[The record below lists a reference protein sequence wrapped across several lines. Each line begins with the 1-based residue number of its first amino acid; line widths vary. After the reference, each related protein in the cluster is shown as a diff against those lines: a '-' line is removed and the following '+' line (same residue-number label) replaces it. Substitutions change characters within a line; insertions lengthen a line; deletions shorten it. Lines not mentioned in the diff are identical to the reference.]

1 MVQTKL
7 AVDVMGGDHGPSVTV
22 PACLEFLQSHDDAVM
37 VLVGQQAVIE
47 KELAKH
53 RSSHLDRI
61 EIVHAE
67 ETVSMDESPA
77 LALKHKKKSSMRI
90 AINLVKEGSA
100 GCCVSAGNT
109 GALMAMAKF
118 VLKTLPGIDRPAI
131 ATIIPTQYG
140 HHYMLDLGANVDCT
154 PEHLLQ
160 FGVMG
165 SLLSSAVDHKDQ
177 PRVGLL
183 NIGHEEGKGGEVVR
197 KAWALLSASPLHF
210 IGNIEGDDLF
220 KDKADVIVCDGFV
233 GNIALKTSEGLAR
246 MISGI
251 LKEEFGRSV
260 VSKWMALLAMPVL
273 KAIKR
278 RLDGRQYNGA
288 NLLGLR
294 GIVIKSHGSADRFAF
309 KCALE
314 VAYRTASS
322 GLLERI
328 ASDMA
333 RANAAL
339 GLISTEPVMDAQ

>member
-1 MVQTKL
+1 VYTKL

-22 PACLEFLQSHDDAVM
+22 PACLEFLKIHGDAVI
-37 VLVGQQAVIE
+37 VFVGLQDEIK
-47 KELAKH
+47 KELSKH
-53 RSSHLDRI
+53 PSSFGDRI

-67 ETVSMDESPA
+67 EIVAMDEAPA
-77 LALKHKKKSSMRI
+77 LALKHKKKSSMRL

-100 GCCVSAGNT
+100 QCCISAGNT
-109 GALMAMAKF
+109 GALMATAKF

-140 HHYMLDLGANVDCT
+140 HNYILDLGANVDCT

-165 SLLSSAVDHKDQ
+165 SLLASAVDHKAQ

-197 KAWALLSASPLHF
+197 KAWDLLSAAPIHF

-251 LKEEFGRSV
+251 LREEFGRSV
-260 VSKWMALLAMPVL
+260 ISKFMALIAMPVL

-294 GIVIKSHGSADRFAF
+294 GVVIKSHGSADRFAF

-328 ASDMA
+328 TSDMA
-333 RANAAL
+333 SANAAL
-339 GLISTEPVMDAQ
+339 GLISSEPVLDPQ

>member
-1 MVQTKL
+1 LVLTKL
-7 AVDVMGGDHGPSVTV
+7 AVDVMGGDHGHSVTV
-22 PACLEFLQSHDDAVM
+22 PACLEFLQTHDDIVI
-37 VLVGQQAVIE
+37 VLVGQQPIIE
-47 KELAKH
+47 QELAKH
-53 RSSHLDRI
+53 RSPHHDRI

-67 ETVSMDESPA
+67 ETVSMDEAPA

-100 GCCVSAGNT
+100 SCCISAGNT
-109 GALMAMAKF
+109 GALMATAKF

-131 ATIIPTQYG
+131 ATIIPTQHG
-140 HHYMLDLGANVDCT
+140 HNYMLDLGANVDCT
-154 PEHLLQ
+154 AEHLLQ
-160 FGVMG
+160 FAVMG
-165 SLLSSAVDHKDQ
+165 SLLSSAVDHKNQ

-183 NIGHEEGKGGEVVR
+183 NIGHEEGKGGETIR
-197 KAWALLSASPLHF
+197 RAWDLLNAAPIHF

-220 KDKADVIVCDGFV
+220 KEKADVIVCDGFV

-246 MISGI
+246 MITGI
-251 LKEEFGRSV
+251 LKEEFARSW
-260 VSKWMALLAMPVL
+260 VSKVIAVIALPVL
-273 KAIKR
+273 RAIKR

-314 VAYRTASS
+314 VAYKTASS

-328 ASDMA
+328 SADMA
-333 RANAAL
+333 VANTAL
-339 GLISTEPVMDAQ
+339 GLISTESASDSQ

>member
-1 MVQTKL
+1 VHTKL

-22 PACLEFLQSHDDAVM
+22 PASLEFLRSHDDAFI
-37 VLVGQQAVIE
+37 VLVGKQDIIE
-47 KELAKH
+47 QELARH
-53 RSSHLDRI
+53 ASPHLDRI

-90 AINLVKEGSA
+90 AINLVKEERVA
-100 GCCVSAGNT
+100 CCVSAGNT
-109 GALMAMAKF
+109 GALMATAKF

-131 ATIIPTQYG
+131 ATIIPTQHG
-140 HHYMLDLGANVDCT
+140 HNYMLDLGANVDCT
-154 PEHLLQ
+154 ADHLLQ

-165 SLLSSAVDHKDQ
+165 SLLASAVDHKNN

-197 KAWALLSASPLHF
+197 RAWELLSAAPIHF

-233 GNIALKTSEGLAR
+233 GNIALKTSEGLAK
-246 MISGI
+246 MITGI
-251 LKEEFGRSV
+251 LKEEFARSWF
-260 VSKWMALLAMPVL
+260 SKAIALVAMPVL

-309 KCALE
+309 GCALE

-328 ASDMA
+328 TSDIA
-333 RANAAL
+333 AANAAL
-339 GLISTEPVMDAQ
+339 GLVATESVLDPQ

>member
-1 MVQTKL
+1 
-7 AVDVMGGDHGPSVTV
+7 MGGDHGPSVTV

-37 VLVGQQAVIE
+37 ILVGQQTVIE
-47 KELAKH
+47 NELAHH
-53 RSSHLDRI
+53 RSAHLDRI
-61 EIVHAE
+61 EIVHAD

-100 GCCVSAGNT
+100 ACCISAGNT
-109 GALMAMAKF
+109 GALMATAKF

-140 HHYMLDLGANVDCT
+140 HNYMLDLGANVDCT

-165 SLLSSAVDHKDQ
+165 ALLSSAVDHKDQ

-197 KAWALLSASPLHF
+197 KAWELLSAAPIHF

-260 VSKWMALLAMPVL
+260 VSKFMALLAMPVL

-294 GIVIKSHGSADRFAF
+294 GVVVKSHGSADRFAF
-309 KCALE
+309 QCALE
-314 VAYRTASS
+314 VAYRTATS

-328 ASDMA
+328 SSDMA
-333 RANAAL
+333 KANAAL
-339 GLISTEPVMDAQ
+339 GLVSTESVIDPQ

>member
-1 MVQTKL
+1 
-7 AVDVMGGDHGPSVTV
+7 MGGDHGPSVTV
-22 PACLEFLQSHDDAVM
+22 PACLAFLQNHDDAVM
-37 VLVGQQAVIE
+37 VLVGQQDVIE
-47 KELAKH
+47 KELTKH

-61 EIVHAE
+61 EIVHAD

-100 GCCVSAGNT
+100 ACCVSAGTT
-109 GALMAMAKF
+109 GALMATAKF

-131 ATIIPTQYG
+131 ATIIPTQTG
-140 HHYMLDLGANVDCT
+140 HNYMLDLGANVDCT

-165 SLLSSAVDHKDQ
+165 SLLASAVDHKDL

-197 KAWALLSASPLHF
+197 RAWELLSAAPIHF

-246 MISGI
+246 MITGI
-251 LKEEFGRSV
+251 LKEEFARSWF
-260 VSKWMALLAMPVL
+260 SKAIALIALPVL

-288 NLLGLR
+288 NLLGLK
-294 GIVIKSHGSADRFAF
+294 GIVIKSHGSADLFAF
-309 KCALE
+309 QCALE

-328 ASDMA
+328 TADMA
-333 RANAAL
+333 AANAAL
-339 GLISTEPVMDAQ
+339 GIITTEFSGNTQ

>member
-1 MVQTKL
+1 
-7 AVDVMGGDHGPSVTV
+7 MGGDHGPAVTV
-22 PACLEFLQSHDDAVM
+22 PACLEFLQSHQDVSI
-37 VLVGQQAVIE
+37 VLVGQESVIKNE
-47 KELAKH
+47 IAH
-53 RSSHLDRI
+53 HTPRHPDRI
-61 EIVHAE
+61 EIIHAE

-90 AINLVKEGSA
+90 AINLVKEKYVD
-100 GCCVSAGNT
+100 CCVSAGNT
-109 GALMAMAKF
+109 GALMATAKF

-140 HHYMLDLGANVDCT
+140 HNYMLDLGANVDCT

-165 SLLSSAVDHKDQ
+165 SLLASAVDQKHQ
-177 PRVGLL
+177 PRIGLL

-197 KAWALLSASPLHF
+197 RAWELLNVAPIHF

-246 MISGI
+246 MITGI
-251 LKEEFGRSV
+251 LREEFGRSLL
-260 VSKWMALLAMPVL
+260 SKCMAWLALPVL
-273 KAIKR
+273 KAIKK

-288 NLLGLR
+288 NLLGLN

-328 ASDMA
+328 TSDIA
-333 RANAAL
+333 AVNAAL
-339 GLISTEPVMDAQ
+339 GLIAAEPVVELP